1 VDLPESLDG
10 RRVSLRHRVGERD
23 GRPLHS
29 DAVGEL
35 TLGADAVTVQTR
47 RGPVRVRRDAVVA
60 VRAVPPAVPRRPS
73 WAVVAR
79 LEELCADAW
88 PALVEQR
95 MGAWRLR
102 AAGGY
107 TARAN
112 TALALGDPGMPV
124 PDALDAVRAF
134 AAAHGVPPRVTV
146 PAGSPW
152 DTAVGRAGWTL
163 DAGHGAGA
171 EVAVLVADL
180 RALDAPPRA
189 DHEPGPWTVT
199 TPERPDDDWWALGL
213 HGARPTPV
221 QAHVVAPRD
230 VPTAYVLARDAGG
243 AAVGQVRASVVED
256 HLHLAWLEVV
266 PAARRRGLG
275 TDLVAAAAAWGRGRG
290 ARFGVLQVA
299 LHNTGARALY
309 ASTGWTE
316 HHRYRHLVPVR

>member
-1 VDLPESLDG
+1 
-10 RRVSLRHRVGERD
+10 
-23 GRPLHS
+23 
-29 DAVGEL
+29 
-35 TLGADAVTVQTR
+35 
-47 RGPVRVRRDAVVA
+47 
-60 VRAVPPAVPRRPS
+60 
-73 WAVVAR
+73 
-79 LEELCADAW
+79 
-88 PALVEQR
+88 

-152 DTAVGRAGWTL
+152 DTAVGRAGWTI
-163 DAGHGAGA
+163 DVGHGAGA

-180 RALDAPPRA
+180 RTL
-189 DHEPGPWTVT
+189 
-199 TPERPDDDWWALGL
+199 
-213 HGARPTPV
+213 
-221 QAHVVAPRD
+221 
-230 VPTAYVLARDAGG
+230 DAGG

-299 LHNTGARALY
+299 LRNTGARALY

>member
-1 VDLPESLDG
+1 MDLPESLDG

-35 TLGADAVTVQTR
+35 TLGADSVTVQTR

-112 TALALGDPGMPV
+112 TALALGDPGAPV

-152 DTAVGRAGWTL
+152 DTAVDRAGWVL

-180 RALDAPPRA
+180 RTLATAGG
-189 DHEPGPWTVT
+189 GPWTIT
-199 TPERPDDDWWALGL
+199 APERPDGDWWALGL
-213 HGARPTPV
+213 HGARPTPT
-221 QAHVVAPRD
+221 QAHVVAPAG
-230 VPTAYVLARDAGG
+230 VPTAFVLARDAGG

-256 HLHLAWLEVV
+256 HLHLSWLEVV
-266 PAARRRGLG
+266 PAVRRRGLG
-275 TDLVAAAAAWGRGRG
+275 TDLVTAAAEWGRGRG

-299 LHNTGARALY
+299 VHNTGARALY